1 MADGTLSMAEGLGL
15 KALDSNELRR
25 KLIPNLQ
32 NLKSSIQHGLEV
44 SSPKISGNPQIIST
58 QSIDPTSSSHLVCE
72 PVNLQSIKTHSPSRK
87 LQQVFF
93 EERLIMEAEQRAI
106 LVQGNNQ
113 FTRQSTEVHNSNPK
127 TLYNARGNPYVEGD
141 PNLGYSPRSLQPRYS
156 QPLLN
161 VVPNP
166 NITHP
171 LELASVRANPDKGST
186 ISPSRQ
192 PFIKTNSQP
201 FT

>member
-1 MADGTLSMAEGLGL
+1 
-15 KALDSNELRR
+15 
-25 KLIPNLQ
+25 
-32 NLKSSIQHGLEV
+32 
-44 SSPKISGNPQIIST
+44 
-58 QSIDPTSSSHLVCE
+58 
-72 PVNLQSIKTHSPSRK
+72 
-87 LQQVFF
+87 
-93 EERLIMEAEQRAI
+93 MEAEQRAI

-127 TLYNARGNPYVEGD
+127 TLYDARGNPYVEGE
-141 PNLGYSPRSLQPRYS
+141 PNLRYSPRSLQPRYS

-171 LELASVRANPDKGST
+171 LEPASVRANPDKGST

-192 PFIKTNSQP
+192 PFIKINSQP
-201 FT
+201 FTQQTNIKPRVGQSQSKTKPKNWASLLQSQSPSMDMKLDYFPDLQRGKEALVEIDIELT